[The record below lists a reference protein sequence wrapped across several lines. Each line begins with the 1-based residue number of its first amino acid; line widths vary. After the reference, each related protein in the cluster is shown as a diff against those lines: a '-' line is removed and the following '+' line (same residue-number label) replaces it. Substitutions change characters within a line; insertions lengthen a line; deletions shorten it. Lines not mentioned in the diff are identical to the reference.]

1 MFPIHQVVSIILFV
15 MNVNNISFYDM
26 YNNLHFHQ
34 ILQLNKP
41 GYQNLKFDNTYL
53 PKGYLILVIPGIV
66 SIDHVQHQNPQL
78 YSTGI
83 MLWII

>member
-1 MFPIHQVVSIILFV
+1 MI
-15 MNVNNISFYDM
+15 VNNVSFYDM

-34 ILQLNKP
+34 ILELSKP

-66 SIDHVQHQNPQL
+66 SIDHVQDQNPQL

>member
-1 MFPIHQVVSIILFV
+1 MICIIIYIFSKSYNL
-15 MNVNNISFYDM
+15 VN
-26 YNNLHFHQ
+26 LW
-34 ILQLNKP
+34 
-41 GYQNLKFDNTYL
+41 YQNLKFDNTYL

-78 YSTGI
+78 CMYSTGI

>member
-1 MFPIHQVVSIILFV
+1 
-15 MNVNNISFYDM
+15 M

-34 ILQLNKP
+34 ILELSKP

-66 SIDHVQHQNPQL
+66 SIDHVQHQIHNCIARGL
-78 YSTGI
+78 CCG
-83 MLWII
+83 